1 MREGGE
7 DDDKGMVSDIESGP
21 ERDIKILKGW
31 DLCLCGS
38 GRGDGIDGS
47 NGGGGVDGSGGNG
60 GVGDGSER
68 LLCIAVVGGVG
79 VLCVEV
85 LEVDCAGEVDIL
97 VLGGVFVVEVVEGVE
112 LVTRCVLRLVLWCVE
127 GRGYFLCCFSLKS
140 VKMNRISVAGF
151 LFGMGIWADC
161 FVLSERGFLGKMVGT
176 DVLMSVVPEVVVVEA
191 VDVVQAGSFV
201 FLGRG
206 CLGDMMGVRVVI

>member
-1 MREGGE
+1 MAVR
-7 DDDKGMVSDIESGP
+7 V
-21 ERDIKILKGW
+21 
-31 DLCLCGS
+31 
-38 GRGDGIDGS
+38 
-47 NGGGGVDGSGGNG
+47 
-60 GVGDGSER
+60 
-68 LLCIAVVGGVG
+68 LCIAVVGGVG

-161 FVLSERGFLGKMVGT
+161 FVLSEQGFLGKMVGT

-201 FLGRG
+201 FLGRS
-206 CLGDMMGVRVVI
+206 CLGDMMGVTVVI